1 VKGICANSIRLFA
14 AFCFFAMACPALA
27 AQEPQFD
34 DLAKEM
40 SEGLVKSQQFK
51 VAVTDFFAA
60 DEFNSADQMDDLGRR
75 LADDFRAALLR
86 QNHEIVAEDRAT
98 TMKRVREHDLVIEN
112 LRNPATVT
120 WLFEKSGV
128 DAWVS
133 GELSSG
139 VGGLKVTTRAYRVGA
154 NFPEY
159 EFETS
164 IPLTEELKAL
174 IHEKPKSEFP
184 SVARAGVNG
193 VGFPS
198 CIYCPQA
205 DYDREAAVRKLQ
217 GTVELEVT
225 IDEAGEA
232 QDIRVKVGLPYGLT
246 RQAIDAVK
254 KWRFRPADG
263 PDGKPVAVRQGIK
276 VTFHLY

>member
-1 VKGICANSIRLFA
+1 MKGTRSNSIRLFT
-14 AFCFFAMACPALA
+14 AFFFFAMVCPALV

-40 SEGLVKSQQFK
+40 SDGLVKSKQFK
-51 VAVTDFFAA
+51 VVVMDFWAA
-60 DEFNSADQMDDLGRR
+60 DEFSSADQMDDLGRR

-86 QNHEIVAEDRAT
+86 QNHGIVAEDRAKM
-98 TMKRVREHDLVIEN
+98 MKRLREHGLVIEN
-112 LRNPATVT
+112 LRSPATIT
-120 WLFEKSGV
+120 WLLDKSGV

-139 VGGLKVTTRAYRVGA
+139 IGGLKVKTRAYRVGA
-154 NFPEY
+154 YFPEY

-174 IHEKPKSEFP
+174 IHAKPKSEFP
-184 SVARAGVNG
+184 SVARGGVNG

-205 DYDREAAVRKLQ
+205 GYDPEAVVHKLQ

-225 IDEAGEA
+225 VDESGEA
-232 QDIRVKVGLPYGLT
+232 KDIRVKVGLPYGLT
-246 RQAIDAVK
+246 QQAINSVQ
-254 KWRFRPADG
+254 KWRFQPAKG
-263 PDGKPVAVRQGIK
+263 PDGKPVAVRQGIE